1 MSVHASNDAS
11 SEQQTASKA
20 FEFDGNMFGASDA
33 ILQDD
38 GDSDDG
44 TPPEEYEF
52 DDFDNDEVR

>member
-1 MSVHASNDAS
+1 MSDHASNDAS

-52 DDFDNDEVR
+52 DDHC